1 MGKLDLSSGNWA
13 HISDQAKVRHTA
25 PCEASYISTNSPSS
39 PSPQDLVQKMLHMDP
54 NQRPTA
60 SQVLQHP
67 WVTNRA
73 SLPDSKLAVKD
84 TSLKRTVEATFSALT
99 KPSTPKLDPVGL
111 SDLAQRRQKRKSSR
125 S

>member
-1 MGKLDLSSGNWA
+1 MFQSL
-13 HISDQAKVRHTA
+13 TA
-25 PCEASYISTNSPSS
+25 SPL
-39 PSPQDLVQKMLHMDP
+39 PPPPQDLVQKMLHIDP

-60 SQVLQHP
+60 ALILQHP
-67 WVTNRA
+67 WVTNR
-73 SLPDSKLAVKD
+73 SFLPDSKLAIKD
-84 TSLKRTVEATFSALT
+84 TSLKKTVEATFSALT

>member
-1 MGKLDLSSGNWA
+1 
-13 HISDQAKVRHTA
+13 
-25 PCEASYISTNSPSS
+25 
-39 PSPQDLVQKMLHMDP
+39 MLHIDP

-60 SQVLQHP
+60 TLVLQHP
-67 WVTNRA
+67 WLTSRA
-73 SLPDSKLAVKD
+73 SLPDSRLAVKD
-84 TSLKRTVEATFSALT
+84 ASLKKTVEATFSALT